1 MVRRFSIARNRLSKT
16 GGMKYICNTAYVLDY
31 ICGLPYIYPQQ
42 RLETMNP
49 ENLLAGTA
57 SLFMALGDR
66 TRLRLL
72 NLMRDREICVSSFTG
87 TLGHSQP
94 LISRHLAYLRNSG
107 IVEARRDGKWI
118 HYRIATSLDDNTTR
132 LLSELFKWMEN
143 QDGLRIDRENY
154 QEAYPNHST
163 PNLFD
168 AKPEER
174 PKRKRSPKISKRPRE
189 VEADIETDIGSD
201 YEPEIETYREPEPQ
215 YNSISHHNEIEDFLL

>member
-1 MVRRFSIARNRLSKT
+1 
-16 GGMKYICNTAYVLDY
+16 
-31 ICGLPYIYPQQ
+31 
-42 RLETMNP
+42 MNP

-118 HYRIATSLDDNTTR
+118 HYSIATSLDENSSR
-132 LLSELFKWMEN
+132 LLSELFKWMET
-143 QDGLRIDRENY
+143 QEGLRIDRENY
-154 QEAYPNHST
+154 QEAYPSQST
-163 PNLFD
+163 PSLFEP
-168 AKPEER
+168 KSEGR
-174 PKRKRSPKISKRPRE
+174 PKRKRSTRAARP
-189 VEADIETDIGSD
+189 VIEI
-201 YEPEIETYREPEPQ
+201 EPEIEYEETSHEPEPQ
-215 YNSISHHNEIEDFLL
+215 YNQVSHHNELEDFLL

>member
-1 MVRRFSIARNRLSKT
+1 
-16 GGMKYICNTAYVLDY
+16 
-31 ICGLPYIYPQQ
+31 
-42 RLETMNP
+42 MNP

-57 SLFMALGDR
+57 SLFIALGDK

-118 HYRIATSLDDNTTR
+118 HYSIAASLDDNTSR
-132 LLSELFKWMEN
+132 LLAELFKWMET
-143 QDGLRIDRENY
+143 QEGLRTDRENY
-154 QEAYPNHST
+154 QEAYPSYST
-163 PNLFD
+163 PSLF
-168 AKPEER
+168 APKPEPR
-174 PKRKRSPKISKRPRE
+174 PKRKRSAKLSKSIIE
-189 VEADIETDIGSD
+189 VEPEYETDVEFEEYSEPA
-201 YEPEIETYREPEPQ
+201 YETESQ